1 MATWPKS
8 YGDREDAGELE
19 RRRYAVE
26 NAIGTLRIEGMEMP
40 TDELD
45 IMERYASGE
54 IGLEQVREQLAALP
68 LKSR

>member
-8 YGDREDAGELE
+8 YGDVEDAGELE

-40 TDELD
+40 ACGAGH
-45 IMERYASGE
+45 YGA
-54 IGLEQVREQLAALP
+54 VRE
-68 LKSR
+68 